1 MAGKKEDMSKLVERM
16 ASLARL
22 RFDPEKLGDFAH
34 KAEAVLS
41 YIDQLSELDT
51 SGIEPTSHA
60 ADFTTSLRK
69 DTAVDSGIQD
79 DILES
84 APAKDG
90 TFVLVPRVLEGEG
103 A

>member
-1 MAGKKEDMSKLVERM
+1 MAGKKEDMGKLVEKM

-22 RFDPEKLGDFAH
+22 HFDAAKLGDFVR

-51 SGIEPTSHA
+51 TGIDPTSHA
-60 ADFTTSLRK
+60 ADFTTELRK
-69 DTAVDSGIQD
+69 DAARDSGMQE

-90 TFVLVPRVLEGEG
+90 SFVLVPRVLEGEG